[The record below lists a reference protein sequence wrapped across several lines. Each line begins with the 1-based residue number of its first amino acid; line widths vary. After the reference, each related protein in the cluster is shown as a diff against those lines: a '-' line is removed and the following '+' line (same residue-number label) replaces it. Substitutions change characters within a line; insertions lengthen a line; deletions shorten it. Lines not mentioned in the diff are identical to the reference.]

1 MAAEIAEHTVM
12 LCMLS
17 QHFFLLTS
25 FSPLFLSLMGMGV
38 VAIGVWNY
46 EKEKQRMARNSRT
59 KRKETSY
66 SVLIISSNPKS
77 GVSPAQ
83 T

>member
-25 FSPLFLSLMGMGV
+25 FSPPFLSLMGMGV

-46 EKEKQRMARNSRT
+46 EKEK
-59 KRKETSY
+59 K
-66 SVLIISSNPKS
+66 
-77 GVSPAQ
+77 
-83 T
+83 